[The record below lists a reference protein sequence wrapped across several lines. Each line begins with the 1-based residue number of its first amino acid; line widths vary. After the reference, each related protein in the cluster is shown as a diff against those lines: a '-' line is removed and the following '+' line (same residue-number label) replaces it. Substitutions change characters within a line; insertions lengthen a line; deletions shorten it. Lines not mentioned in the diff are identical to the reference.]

1 MAAPEGIGL
10 GDLITR
16 VADELRKAHDQAP
29 KGKEVI
35 ALSGCELTLAVTV
48 GVEVGGGLKIWL
60 LDLSAKGKGERVST
74 IKLTF
79 DSMPG
84 TMTAFEAR
92 QEALETPID
101 GGRRAPRRKEAKAA

>member
-16 VADELRKAHDQAP
+16 VADELRKAREDAP
-29 KGKEVI
+29 KGEEVI
-35 ALSGCELTLAVTV
+35 ALKGCELTLAVTV
-48 GVEVGGGLKIWL
+48 GVEAGGGLKVWL

-79 DSMPG
+79 DAMPG
-84 TMTAFEAR
+84 EMTAFVAH
-92 QEALETPID
+92 QETPEAPIK
-101 GGRRAPRRKEAKAA
+101 GGRRAPRSKSRKAA